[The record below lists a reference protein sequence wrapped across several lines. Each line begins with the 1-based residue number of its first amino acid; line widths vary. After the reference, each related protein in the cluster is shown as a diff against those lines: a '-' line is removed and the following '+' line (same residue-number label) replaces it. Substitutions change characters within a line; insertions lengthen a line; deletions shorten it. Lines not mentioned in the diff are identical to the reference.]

1 MNRGTITNMV
11 GFALL
16 AGCFLV
22 ALGRVVSRERSE
34 RSGDVVVRVAHWQ
47 LESGLRDA
55 FDAVAKAYME
65 ENPGVR
71 VEQITVPER
80 VYKSWLRTQLVGG
93 TAPDIIEVLPGVE
106 TSLLDRFFSPLTEEL
121 DKPNPYNDGTELEGQ
136 PWRRTFSDGLASSY
150 NEQLLD
156 YYGIPISMFTVR
168 VFYNKTLWREIF
180 GDRPPPRTYEEFLA
194 ACEGALEFSRRTG
207 RVLIPV
213 SSSRYHGKY
222 LTDRMF
228 QSQTQKLL
236 QRIDHARSL
245 LPTANEIGASYMLGE
260 WSLRDQAVRDG
271 FQLVHEAGRYMQ
283 PGFNQL
289 AREDGVFYF
298 VQGRALMT
306 SSGSWDASSL
316 RDQAPFEVGAF
327 PVPLPSKDHPRFG
340 PNIVGPASEA
350 GTVSGIMFAVTQTTP
365 NREAALDFLRYF
377 TSVRGNTLF
386 MRESSWLP
394 VVNGV
399 TPGDNDEH
407 VKPFMPIMEGAPPGF
422 APTMRDFGT
431 ETSRVLQD
439 HFHRL
444 VGPGGSVDNYI
455 EAVIPALVPRMR
467 EDMRRKVQRGTWNLW
482 RQDGS
487 AMAYWHLH
495 DVRAEE
501 GAAKRWELIVE
512 GQMLREAEL
521 LWMSRVLKEAD
532 AARAQ

>member
-1 MNRGTITNMV
+1 MNRGSFTNMV

-16 AGCFLV
+16 AVCFLI
-22 ALGRVVSRERSE
+22 ALGRVMMRERTE
-34 RSGDVVVRVAHWQ
+34 RAGGVVVRVAHWQ

-55 FDAVAKAYME
+55 FDAVAKAYMDE
-65 ENPGVR
+65 HPDVR

-106 TSLLDRFFSPLTEEL
+106 TNLLDRFFSPLTEEL
-121 DKPNPYNDGTELEGQ
+121 DKPNPHNAGTELEGQ

-168 VFYNKTLWREIF
+168 VFYNKTLWRQIF

-194 ACEGALEFSRRTG
+194 ACEGALEYSRRTG

-245 LPTANEIGASYMLGE
+245 LPTANEIGSAYLLGE
-260 WSLRDQAVRDG
+260 W
-271 FQLVHEAGRYMQ
+271 
-283 PGFNQL
+283 
-289 AREDGVFYF
+289 
-298 VQGRALMT
+298 
-306 SSGSWDASSL
+306 SL

-340 PNIVGPASEA
+340 PNIIGPASEA
-350 GTVSGIMFAVTQTTP
+350 GTVSGIMFAVTQSTP

-386 MRESSWLP
+386 MEKSSWLP

-422 APTMRDFGT
+422 GPTMRDFGS
-431 ETSRVLQD
+431 ETTRVMQD
-439 HFHRL
+439 HFHHL
-444 VGPGGSVDNYI
+444 VGPSGSVEKYI
-455 EAVIPALVPRMR
+455 EAVIPDLVPRMKQ
-467 EDMRRKVQRGTWNLW
+467 DMRRKVQRGIWNIW
-482 RQDGS
+482 RQDT
-487 AMAYWHLH
+487 AAIAYWHLH
-495 DVRAEE
+495 ETHGDEQAES
-501 GAAKRWELIVE
+501 RWELIVE
-512 GQMLREAEL
+512 GQLQREAES
-521 LWMSRVLKEAD
+521 LWLSRVLKAAD
-532 AARAQ
+532 DQRARP